1 MSQFNISELQDHTPS
16 LEGLRV
22 MVVDDSKTILR
33 SAELYLQEKGCEV
46 ITAHDGFEA
55 LSIISEY
62 MPDIVFMDI
71 MMPRLNGYQ
80 ACALLKSNAEFSD
93 IPVIMLS
100 SKHNL
105 FDKARGRLS
114 GSDEYLTKPFSPEN
128 LIKAIVHHTQPALH
142 DEFDA
147 ELTETVDNEDNRGSE
162 YNDEPEDKNR
172 KAANNNV
179 LEFTD
184 F

>member
-1 MSQFNISELQDHTPS
+1 MSQFNISEHQDHTPS
-16 LEGLRV
+16 LVGLKI

-33 SAELYLQEKGCEV
+33 SAELYLKEKGCEV
-46 ITAHDGFEA
+46 ILAHDGFEA
-55 LSIISEY
+55 LSIISDH

-80 ACALLKSNAEFSD
+80 ACALLKSNAEYID
-93 IPVIMLS
+93 IPVVMLS

-128 LIKAIVHHTQPALH
+128 LIKAIIQHTLKDDDVSAYV
-142 DEFDA
+142 ENK
-147 ELTETVDNEDNRGSE
+147 EEKGSVDNNII
-162 YNDEPEDKNR
+162 
-172 KAANNNV
+172 
-179 LEFTD
+179 EFTG

>member
-1 MSQFNISELQDHTPS
+1 MSQYNISELQDYTPS

-46 ITAHDGFEA
+46 IIAHDGFEA
-55 LSIISEY
+55 LSIMSDC

-80 ACALLKSNAEFSD
+80 ACALLKSNPEYSD

-128 LIKAIVHHTQPALH
+128 LIKAIVQHTEHIRDAEQ
-142 DEFDA
+142 DEF
-147 ELTETVDNEDNRGSE
+147 ET
-162 YNDEPEDKNR
+162 YNDNAEDDDKNNS
-172 KAANNNV
+172 ATHDNV